1 MLLDLRRIIKP
12 CIFSA
17 VASLCVV
24 SAQAQ
29 LSTNPDKFL
38 GNITTEWQVDY
49 NNVKFY
55 QLWNQI
61 TPENESK
68 WDQIEGWSRGSFNWS
83 NCDNIYNYAKQHGF
97 PFKFHTLIW
106 GSQYPRWMDNLSTA
120 DQYQAVV
127 EWMDAIKQ
135 HYPDLAIIDVVN
147 EALAG
152 HAPAPYK
159 NALGG
164 DGVTGYD
171 WIIKAFEMAHERW
184 PDAILIY
191 NDYNT
196 FQWDTARYIDLVKI
210 LRNAGAP
217 IDAYGCQSHDLTDL
231 SEASFKSVMTEIQNA
246 LKMPM
251 YSTEYD
257 IGTTSDDLQEQRYK
271 EQIPYMWEA
280 DYCAGVT
287 LWGYHYGHTWTENGN
302 SGIIRADGSERP
314 AMTWLKEYMQKD
326 VAKSAKSPFPGMKKE
341 ASVYMKVAS
350 PAVTKGEA
358 MPVSI
363 NARLRT
369 KTIDHIDLYLNNQL
383 VATMTQPPY
392 EANVVVE
399 TAGECLL
406 KAVTVATDGSQYDR
420 YASFTAYNPRLAY
433 KGTKELPGTI
443 EFEDF
448 DSGGEGLTYHDTD
461 TKDEGNVNYRDN
473 NGGVDI
479 VTGNGGY
486 ALGYTAQGEWLE
498 YSVNVTQPGR
508 YSFDAYASSGLDGS
522 GFSIGVVKNGVVVP
536 LASVSVAKTGDNSWD
551 TYRTFSGTFSQNLE
565 AGPQILR
572 VTINNPYCNLDKL
585 VLRCVETGIDL
596 PVGETDEP
604 TAVYNLA
611 GQRVGSDYHGVVIS
625 NGKKVK
631 R

>member
-1 MLLDLRRIIKP
+1 
-12 CIFSA
+12 
-17 VASLCVV
+17 
-24 SAQAQ
+24 
-29 LSTNPDKFL
+29 
-38 GNITTEWQVDY
+38 
-49 NNVKFY
+49 
-55 QLWNQI
+55 
-61 TPENESK
+61 
-68 WDQIEGWSRGSFNWS
+68 
-83 NCDNIYNYAKQHGF
+83 
-97 PFKFHTLIW
+97 
-106 GSQYPRWMDNLSTA
+106 
-120 DQYQAVV
+120 
-127 EWMDAIKQ
+127 
-135 HYPDLAIIDVVN
+135 
-147 EALAG
+147 
-152 HAPAPYK
+152 
-159 NALGG
+159 
-164 DGVTGYD
+164 
-171 WIIKAFEMAHERW
+171 
-184 PDAILIY
+184 
-191 NDYNT
+191 
-196 FQWDTARYIDLVKI
+196 
-210 LRNAGAP
+210 
-217 IDAYGCQSHDLTDL
+217 
-231 SEASFKSVMTEIQNA
+231 
-246 LKMPM
+246 
-251 YSTEYD
+251 
-257 IGTTSDDLQEQRYK
+257 
-271 EQIPYMWEA
+271 
-280 DYCAGVT
+280 
-287 LWGYHYGHTWTENGN
+287 
-302 SGIIRADGSERP
+302 
-314 AMTWLKEYMQKD
+314 MTWLKEYMQKD

-461 TKDEGNVNYRDN
+461 TKDEGNVNYRDD